1 MNVKCILPE
10 EFVHVLYI
18 LVGSFRLSCKQRA
31 VLVSLQAVLPVH
43 SAGCKLT
50 KPAAWL
56 NKQSSSLS
64 LGAISESEAKAGFKR
79 FCDHWAEYSGAAK
92 SLPTGK
98 VDTKAVFAGN
108 NYAIHFESRDDDG
121 TIR

>member
-1 MNVKCILPE
+1 MIV
-10 EFVHVLYI
+10 
-18 LVGSFRLSCKQRA
+18 
-31 VLVSLQAVLPVH
+31 VSSQVFLPVH

-79 FCDHWAEYSGAAK
+79 LNDHWADYSGAAK
-92 SLPTGK
+92 SVAAGK
-98 VDTKAVFAGN
+98 GDTKAVLAGN
-108 NYAIHFESRDDDG
+108 KYDIHLERRDDEG
-121 TIR
+121 TIQ